1 MKRRWTGFAASLVIL
16 VSSCLPAVLNADAAA
31 GGTETAVLTIY
42 YYADR
47 TDRKMV
53 AAPYQAELA
62 IGSSYR
68 VESPS
73 ADPFVL
79 SDPGQ
84 AVVEGVLDGDTR
96 ILVYY
101 DDGRTM
107 ADYTVVYIGRDEE
120 NEIVLARE
128 TFRAPAGE
136 TVNAE
141 HKEFENFGKEEGQ
154 DMTLLVTA
162 DGRAEKKVYY
172 TRLFYDRITFRTE
185 GTYISPISG
194 WAGQD
199 IGSEIDQIEEPVR
212 QGYIF
217 KGWDK
222 ELPDVM
228 PEGEYVVNAV
238 WEPGESRYTVLR
250 WMENAED
257 DGYTLLGGTEVRTA
271 QTGSTVT
278 ASREDIDR
286 AGMMA
291 DWFPD
296 SEYYKDYYGFDY
308 ARCEDVEVTADG
320 RAVLNLYYDRE
331 IWTVNLHEEAEHES
345 GTSDSLLPNDDI
357 WYTAQGKYGAPLP
370 ADFPTMEEMEEYYM
384 GKTQFQD
391 VQFLGVRDEFSAV
404 SRHLDTF
411 YFQDLAAGNHTFD
424 AYPWMEHDSYP
435 VYVTYL
441 KETADGTF
449 RKVRVES
456 AQVDKDPSVHGA
468 VITVLHPKGLT
479 CEGGWYTT
487 GNSAEECEQKEKT
500 PISASHIQADGK
512 CVFRNVGSHLYVYLK
527 RDTFTLNYIDGRS
540 DGENVVYRTDEVAY
554 RDWISLDYDPAEDA
568 EHEGDRFA
576 GWYLSP
582 ALTDSSEPLTSMRMP
597 AEEVN
602 VYAGWHPKEWS
613 VKFDPVDGA
622 AVLLEQTVQDGGK
635 AEIPEAPQRDG
646 YIFLGWFTAPG
657 GRDDRQSWD
666 FQYPVKNDMTLYAGW
681 HPIGDAEYTVRH
693 ILEGEQDPFYVE
705 TEAGKHGDT
714 VFVRPLLAL
723 DEGYPSDQYLESESE
738 GERIT
743 LKQGE
748 TSVVTI
754 TYREVET
761 VIDKEDSTEQEP
773 EVELP
778 EGGEPVNPDAGSGEA
793 EEELPESGESEP
805 DNPDAGSEEAEE
817 ELPEGG
823 ESEPDNPDAGSG
835 ETAGDHGDGELMEI
849 PESEGTK
856 ADLENKLAQS
866 EHESMGAAPDTGDR
880 PEGMKGILTMAAALF
895 IIIRITDV
903 QTGSRGIRRTNR
915 R

>member
-1 MKRRWTGFAASLVIL
+1 
-16 VSSCLPAVLNADAAA
+16 
-31 GGTETAVLTIY
+31 
-42 YYADR
+42 
-47 TDRKMV
+47 
-53 AAPYQAELA
+53 
-62 IGSSYR
+62 
-68 VESPS
+68 
-73 ADPFVL
+73 
-79 SDPGQ
+79 
-84 AVVEGVLDGDTR
+84 
-96 ILVYY
+96 
-101 DDGRTM
+101 
-107 ADYTVVYIGRDEE
+107 
-120 NEIVLARE
+120 
-128 TFRAPAGE
+128 
-136 TVNAE
+136 
-141 HKEFENFGKEEGQ
+141 
-154 DMTLLVTA
+154 
-162 DGRAEKKVYY
+162 
-172 TRLFYDRITFRTE
+172 
-185 GTYISPISG
+185 
-194 WAGQD
+194 
-199 IGSEIDQIEEPVR
+199 
-212 QGYIF
+212 
-217 KGWDK
+217 
-222 ELPDVM
+222 
-228 PEGEYVVNAV
+228 
-238 WEPGESRYTVLR
+238 
-250 WMENAED
+250 
-257 DGYTLLGGTEVRTA
+257 
-271 QTGSTVT
+271 
-278 ASREDIDR
+278 
-286 AGMMA
+286 MA

-554 RDWISLDYDPAEDA
+554 RDWISLDYDPAKDA

-602 VYAGWHPKEWS
+602 V
-613 VKFDPVDGA
+613 
-622 AVLLEQTVQDGGK
+622 
-635 AEIPEAPQRDG
+635 
-646 YIFLGWFTAPG
+646 
-657 GRDDRQSWD
+657 
-666 FQYPVKNDMTLYAGW
+666 YAGW

-778 EGGEPVNPDAGSGEA
+778 EGGEPA
-793 EEELPESGESEP
+793 
-805 DNPDAGSEEAEE
+805 
-817 ELPEGG
+817 
-823 ESEPDNPDAGSG
+823 NPDAGSG